1 MNKTIRDA
9 SRGNYTTKDEAPTWQ
24 EVRDGA
30 LLRIAD
36 APEKMA
42 QRHTALIDERDM
54 YKRWYDNETKRRE
67 IAERRIAA
75 LQGVITRMKKAR
87 QQAQDATL

>member
-9 SRGNYTTKDEAPTWQ
+9 SRVDYTTAGEKPTWE
-24 EVRDGA
+24 EVRGGA

-36 APEKMA
+36 AVEKVA

-54 YKRWYDNETKRRE
+54 YKRWYDRESERRAT
-67 IAERRIAA
+67 AERRIAA

-87 QQAQDATL
+87 QQAQEAAR